1 MGIKRH
7 EEGNKYRLN
16 EGEKYPLAAP
26 ESAWDEAGIPTEGWS
41 GMWCQS
47 QRMVRGTRWVTG
59 ERLIKQVNKLRAR
72 EVRFLTVEKGAVSME
87 MEKIRRNSGTGLKL
101 VVLSGLFIFN
111 MNIEKIQEKSS
122 GLSMNERM
130 VQQYLL
136 HGLK

>member
-1 MGIKRH
+1 M
-7 EEGNKYRLN
+7 
-16 EGEKYPLAAP
+16 
-26 ESAWDEAGIPTEGWS
+26 
-41 GMWCQS
+41 
-47 QRMVRGTRWVTG
+47 
-59 ERLIKQVNKLRAR
+59 IKQVNKLWAR

-122 GLSMNERM
+122 SLSMNERM